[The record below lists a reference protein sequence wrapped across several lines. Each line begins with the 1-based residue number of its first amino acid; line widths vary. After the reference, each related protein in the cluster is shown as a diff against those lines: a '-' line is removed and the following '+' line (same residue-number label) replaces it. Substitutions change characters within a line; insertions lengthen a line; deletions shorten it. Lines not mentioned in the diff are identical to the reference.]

1 MTGTARKPT
10 YHDLLS
16 DLKKF
21 NQEKNFDVYVPSIGK
36 NVKFKPLTVKQQKEL
51 IKSGIDQRVQ
61 NLSFVTLLNNIITD
75 NLVDNGATIS
85 TIDKSPIMIALRANS
100 LPGELKLT
108 VNDEDVLI
116 DIHTHVKSFSKHKFP
131 EKKKTF
137 TVSKGPIEVD
147 GSIPTIDED
156 TVINKTFKKTFG
168 GQKGDEQDIVIT
180 TIGEIFVYELVKYI
194 SKIRFAVEGQD
205 QTEVDF
211 KTLPPKQMVELFETL
226 PMSISQLLINKVN
239 EFKEFDSNFLTVM
252 GPEGEVTIPVD
263 VTLFASE

>member
-1 MTGTARKPT
+1 MTASAKKPT
-10 YHDLLS
+10 YHELLS

-36 NVKFKPLTVKQQKEL
+36 NVKFKPLTVKQQKEI

-75 NLVDNGATIS
+75 NLVDKSVTIS
-85 TIDKSPIMIALRANS
+85 TIDKSPIMIALRSNS
-100 LPGELKLT
+100 LPGELKLK
-108 VNDEDVLI
+108 VKEEDVVI
-116 DIHTHVKSFSKHKFP
+116 DIKTHVKGFSKHKFP
-131 EKKKTF
+131 EKNKSF
-137 TVSKGPIEVD
+137 TISKGPIELD
-147 GSIPTIDED
+147 GNIPTIDED
-156 TVINKTFKKTFG
+156 TTINKTFKKTFG

-194 SKIRFAVEGQD
+194 SKIRFAVEGQE

-211 KTLPPKQMVELFETL
+211 KTLSPKQMVELFETL
-226 PMSISQLLINKVN
+226 PMSMSQLLIDKVN
-239 EFKEFDSNFLTVM
+239 KFKEFDSNFTSAM
-252 GPEGEVTIPVD
+252 GPEGEVDIPID